1 MKVLLLLLLLT
12 VSGCDNI
19 SVVGQTGQNVTL
31 TCRYNIKYYGVLGVC
46 WGRGELP
53 LNGCNNQLI
62 GTGEYKEETRIS
74 SRYQLLGRLDEGDV
88 SLMIQNL
95 REEDAGRYGCRVG
108 IPGWFNDE
116 KHHVDLT
123 VERGLPPSPP
133 PETQTPTERPDS
145 AGTTADLMTTENLL
159 TSCTDSST
167 TAERQQEGSN
177 LLVVLGCV
185 LFLLVVLV
193 TAGGLFI
200 MARRWRQP
208 KLPQQ
213 DQVHFSTTASTL
225 QLQHQDSVVENVYQ
239 IDGGA
244 EGGDYE
250 VCP

>member
-31 TCRYNIKYYGVLGVC
+31 SCSYDIKTNGASGVC
-46 WGRGELP
+46 WNRGMIGP
-53 LNGCNNQLI
+53 TGCSNQLI
-62 GTGEYKEETRIS
+62 GTGDHKEETRVS

-88 SLMIQNL
+88 SLTIQNL
-95 REEDAGRYGCRVG
+95 REEDAGRYACRVA
-108 IPGWFNDE
+108 IPGPFNDL
-116 KHHVDLT
+116 KHYVDLT

-193 TAGGLFI
+193 SAAGLFI
-200 MARRWRQP
+200 MARRWRQ
-208 KLPQQ
+208 
-213 DQVHFSTTASTL
+213 L
-225 QLQHQDSVVENVYQ
+225 QLGES
-239 IDGGA
+239 
-244 EGGDYE
+244 
-250 VCP
+250 

>member
-12 VSGCDNI
+12 VSGCDNV
-19 SVVGQTGQNVTL
+19 SVVGQTGQDVTL
-31 TCRYNIKYYGVLGVC
+31 RCRYDIKAKRASGVC

-53 LNGCNNQLI
+53 NRGCSNQLI
-62 GTGEYKEETRIS
+62 GTGDFKVREETRVS

-88 SLMIQNL
+88 SLTIQNL
-95 REEDAGRYGCRVG
+95 REEDAGRYACRVG
-108 IPGWFNDE
+108 IPGLFNDE

-177 LLVVLGCV
+177 LVVVLVCV
-185 LFLLVVLV
+185 LFLFVVLV
-193 TAGGLFI
+193 TTGVLFI
-200 MARRWRQP
+200 MGPAD
-208 KLPQQ
+208 LA
-213 DQVHFSTTASTL
+213 VIESTMTTC
-225 QLQHQDSVVENVYQ
+225 VYQ
-239 IDGGA
+239 RVPESHVGLSVQQLKTKTTT
-244 EGGDYE
+244 ETRY
-250 VCP
+250 C

>member
-19 SVVGQTGQNVTL
+19 SVVGQ
-31 TCRYNIKYYGVLGVC
+31 
-46 WGRGELP
+46 
-53 LNGCNNQLI
+53 
-62 GTGEYKEETRIS
+62 TGEYKEETRIS